1 MAAARYLKARLS
13 IGAALAASV
22 IGGSVYFVQ
31 ASPGSTTSEPL
42 EVTAPVAPPPA
53 ATLPIV
59 PASAGNTAAAPA
71 APTSAP
77 VKPKATAT
85 AKRSRAS

>member
-1 MAAARYLKARLS
+1 MAAARYVKARLLIS
-13 IGAALAASV
+13 AALAASV

-31 ASPGSTTSEPL
+31 APPEYSTTPEPAAA
-42 EVTAPVAPPPA
+42 APAA
-53 ATLPIV
+53 TATLPII
-59 PASAGNTAAAPA
+59 PAGTGNTAAAPE